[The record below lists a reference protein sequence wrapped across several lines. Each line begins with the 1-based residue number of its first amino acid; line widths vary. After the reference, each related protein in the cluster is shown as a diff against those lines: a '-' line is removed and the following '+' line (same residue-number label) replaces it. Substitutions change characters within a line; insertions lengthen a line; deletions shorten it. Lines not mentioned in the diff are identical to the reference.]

1 MYQHIDASLRWISNV
16 LIQWSLLYK
25 TELVVTNQLI
35 SYKILIKKN
44 QLIFFYIFK
53 GDIPGL
59 IN

>member
-35 SYKILIKKN
+35 SYKIYKKKKSTD
-44 QLIFFYIFK
+44 IFLYFQGRHSRF
-53 GDIPGL
+53 
-59 IN
+59 N

>member
-35 SYKILIKKN
+35 SYKILIKKKSTD
-44 QLIFFYIFK
+44 IFLYFQVRQSRF
-53 GDIPGL
+53 
-59 IN
+59 N